1 MTKSSNVKS
10 NRNSDHNRL
19 GNWQKHSSES
29 LGNQNGKQKY
39 EPYWDEVAVADGISS
54 GQLLIGQLRINP
66 KNYVDAYIN
75 HPKGDADVF
84 IPGTRARNRSLNG
97 DMVVV
102 RLEPLKNWRVYD
114 SFLSEKTLE
123 WASTARVNLE
133 VGKAT
138 FITVG
143 GFFRQDPDCFAA
155 LFANITHGLKNHFE
169 SWVDPIN
176 LSDEPAANISK
187 AARLP
192 WWQLIQRVGRVVA
205 IHRRLN
211 CRICVGYLRPLPPSS
226 SQKQRKSKQKREE
239 EMDSPSAS
247 GWQLALLTPTD
258 SRMCRIV
265 IPRSFCP
272 QDFVRQPET
281 FKLVRFVAQITDW
294 PEDSLHAKGRL
305 IRRFDEETMSYID
318 AETDRILV
326 NAGFALGVEMA
337 ASFPEAVETY
347 VSEKVLTRS
356 SPADLAAEYARR
368 RDFRS
373 QCVFTIDPRTAR
385 DLDDALHVRRLPPS
399 EVARLE
405 AKGVHGAAFE
415 VGVHIADVSFYV
427 RPEDPVDVE
436 AASRATSIYL
446 VHLCVPMLPRGL
458 CEDLC
463 SLHPGDDKFTF
474 SVVFL
479 LTKDARILT
488 KWFGRAIIHSRAKLS
503 YEDAQALLDYPNR
516 DWQPC
521 DLANLEDGADVREIC
536 RGVLILNELAVKMRA
551 RRFEGGALQL
561 NQVKPTF
568 TLAETTGLPV
578 GMAPFIVR
586 PANRLVEEWML
597 AANEAV
603 ADLLASRLPRTAFL
617 RRHPPPTSKQ
627 AKDARS
633 LLRIIGVDVNV
644 TSAATIQNS
653 LNRLSGCVSGTSWQ
667 HSDNL
672 AELCASMMGC
682 AVESSDSNAATVKA
696 ETAEE
701 ARLLAT
707 LNILTRCM
715 NLAEYYCLG
724 AVPDQSANSAPFYTS
739 HYALNMTNYTHF
751 TSPIRRYADLIVH
764 RQLALILATASEKA
778 NSLEVAKA
786 YRATCAAKVL
796 ARPDQLAALAD
807 HCNARKL
814 DSRRA
819 SEESV
824 EVFFTVFVKE
834 CGPLTEACSVV
845 SVLKNAFDVLI
856 LSAGLMKR
864 VYLNRLDLRC
874 YEYEEA
880 ATGDKGVVGA
890 GVLHLQWNVRPS
902 ENTLAPESFAT
913 VASPPSPLLSDP
925 AVLNA
930 VPALA
935 GGDAQLSPS
944 LPAPCGC
951 FRQELHL
958 FDLCRCLVVLDETSP
973 SKAEKTIE
981 VDTTNNSFSGNSG
994 SRFLK
999 LKYPSVDKLV
1009 VQLGLDVVLFS
1020 CQMRVK
1026 PVARLKFLIYKQC
1039 LVSITRFKSAGRLC
1053 YTSENAAY
1061 VVNPS
1066 DGNRILIF
1074 AKALNRALPNDI
1086 VAVKLNRPEQWRVRA
1101 FLEDHDDRL
1110 NRTTSPII
1118 PAEAEEEFLDESDD
1132 DLEPS
1137 SSTVNN
1143 NPTTTPHFQLTM
1155 ESGPG
1160 WRGSAAATNGGAEVS
1175 YPTVR
1180 EVLQTSP
1187 LLMPRLFPGASS
1199 VLALQEQKPLSPLPS
1214 RYLLRTGR
1222 VVGVLAED
1230 SASRRLVGS
1239 LVFES
1244 ALLLPSAFVEA
1255 EGLDEFTRPRQGVV
1269 EGRDGLPMAKPVFFA
1284 TVTDTIELE
1293 NLWENPHKAE
1303 GVRIL
1308 CGQIGDPREIEPA
1321 TQEILLSHGIYED
1334 EFTEDMLK
1342 GLPASEE
1349 EFQIPNYEYL
1359 RRRDFRSHCVVS
1371 VDPSTAKDLDDA
1383 LHVKISTKDVFEVGV
1398 HIADVSFFV
1407 RPLTPLDQEAANR
1420 TTSIYLVQRVIPML
1434 PAILS
1439 ERLCS
1444 LNPGVDR
1451 LTFSVVFKVDKEGNV
1466 LDVWF
1471 GRSVIRSCARLSYE
1485 DATAL
1490 LETPHEE
1497 LDSLASRISV
1507 QGPFSLSNIKRSITY
1522 LDMLAQ
1528 KMRKRRIENGA
1539 LMLDKVQLQFDLIP
1553 NVEES
1558 KQFPTSSK
1566 EAVEADAKKLERNG
1580 EPVGPSQAGWPRG
1593 YVVKQSGRAHR
1604 LIEEWM
1610 LAANQAVAR
1619 RLFHHV
1625 IRQKHQEI
1633 LHNADVGTVTTPTVI
1648 ATIGS
1653 SSTRPTGPERSKGLR
1668 ASSMG
1673 TILRRHPAPKV
1684 SKIEE
1689 LVKIASSAGISVDTS
1704 SGGAIRAS
1712 LDAYIARLREES
1724 TPESEVESI
1733 STALSYLTYMRMQ
1746 MALYFNVED
1755 VVDRAIRK
1763 ARNGEVSEVS
1773 PLASDAAEAAHFP
1786 PTSHESWESSLLKF
1800 SHHFGLNVPLYT
1812 HFTSPIRRYADL
1824 LVHRQLADLLGCG
1837 HWSCRKP
1844 SISPTP
1850 STGNTSTVAC
1860 APRRPTAQA
1869 AWCNRM
1875 RRETRRAQE
1884 ESQQLFLAAW
1894 IKSSGSVQENAVV
1907 LGLGNTKIQLLVPS
1921 CGLVLNHQLQK
1932 FCRKATSWQMES
1944 DRGAKGDATHV
1955 PCVTVRWEEGKKE
1968 ETEGNEKGKLTA
1980 STTTKLSVLSV
1991 CPVRLT
1997 CGPMGFYVKAELL
2010 PPSNPLL
2017 PLSSALETEQ
2027 VSSEDMCTL
2036 FALVTR
2042 TLQAT
2047 AVAHPDHGGIILSQD
2062 KHHWR
2067 FMKSCPFDLGE
2078 RSFLQQYA

>member
-1 MTKSSNVKS
+1 MTKSAHVKS
-10 NRNSDHNRL
+10 NRNSNHNRL

-102 RLEPLKNWRVYD
+102 RLEPLKNWKVYD

-123 WASTARVNLE
+123 WASTARANLE

-143 GFFRQDPDCFAA
+143 EFFRQDPDCFAA
-155 LFANITHGLKNHFE
+155 LFANVPHGLKNHFE
-169 SWVDPIN
+169 SWVDPMN

-326 NAGFALGVEMA
+326 NAGFALGVEMV

-405 AKGVHGAAFE
+405 AKGVHGATFE

-479 LTKDARILT
+479 LTKDARFTFSSQILT

-503 YEDAQALLDYPNR
+503 YEDAQAFLDYPNR

-521 DLANLEDGADVREIC
+521 DLANLEDGADVKEIC
-536 RGVLILNELAVKMRA
+536 RGVLILNELAVKLRA

-633 LLRIIGVDVNV
+633 LLSIIGVDVNV
-644 TSAATIQNS
+644 TSAATIQSS

-667 HSDNL
+667 HSENL

-786 YRATCAAKVL
+786 YRATCTAKVL

-856 LSAGLMKR
+856 LSTGLMKR
-864 VYLNRLDLRC
+864 VYLNKLDLSC

-890 GVLHLQWNVRPS
+890 GVLHLQWNVRSS
-902 ENTLAPESFAT
+902 ESTLAPESLAT
-913 VASPPSPLLSDP
+913 VVSPPSPLLSDP

-951 FRQELHL
+951 FRQELRL
-958 FDLCRCLVVLDETSP
+958 FDLCRCLVVLDETS
-973 SKAEKTIE
+973 SSNAEKTIE
-981 VDTTNNSFSGNSG
+981 ADTTNNSFSGNSG
-994 SRFLK
+994 GRLLK
-999 LKYPSVDKLV
+999 LKVGRI
-1009 VQLGLDVVLFS
+1009 LGLAV
-1020 CQMRVK
+1020 
-1026 PVARLKFLIYKQC
+1026 C
-1039 LVSITRFKSAGRLC
+1039 LV
-1053 YTSENAAY
+1053 E
-1061 VVNPS
+1061 
-1066 DGNRILIF
+1066 
-1074 AKALNRALPNDI
+1074 
-1086 VAVKLNRPEQWRVRA
+1086 
-1101 FLEDHDDRL
+1101 
-1110 NRTTSPII
+1110 
-1118 PAEAEEEFLDESDD
+1118 
-1132 DLEPS
+1132 
-1137 SSTVNN
+1137 
-1143 NPTTTPHFQLTM
+1143 
-1155 ESGPG
+1155 
-1160 WRGSAAATNGGAEVS
+1160 
-1175 YPTVR
+1175 
-1180 EVLQTSP
+1180 
-1187 LLMPRLFPGASS
+1187 
-1199 VLALQEQKPLSPLPS
+1199 
-1214 RYLLRTGR
+1214 RTG
-1222 VVGVLAED
+1222 GL
-1230 SASRRLVGS
+1230 LNS
-1239 LVFES
+1239 L
-1244 ALLLPSAFVEA
+1244 
-1255 EGLDEFTRPRQGVV
+1255 
-1269 EGRDGLPMAKPVFFA
+1269 
-1284 TVTDTIELE
+1284 
-1293 NLWENPHKAE
+1293 
-1303 GVRIL
+1303 
-1308 CGQIGDPREIEPA
+1308 
-1321 TQEILLSHGIYED
+1321 
-1334 EFTEDMLK
+1334 
-1342 GLPASEE
+1342 
-1349 EFQIPNYEYL
+1349 
-1359 RRRDFRSHCVVS
+1359 
-1371 VDPSTAKDLDDA
+1371 
-1383 LHVKISTKDVFEVGV
+1383 
-1398 HIADVSFFV
+1398 
-1407 RPLTPLDQEAANR
+1407 
-1420 TTSIYLVQRVIPML
+1420 
-1434 PAILS
+1434 
-1439 ERLCS
+1439 
-1444 LNPGVDR
+1444 
-1451 LTFSVVFKVDKEGNV
+1451 
-1466 LDVWF
+1466 
-1471 GRSVIRSCARLSYE
+1471 
-1485 DATAL
+1485 
-1490 LETPHEE
+1490 
-1497 LDSLASRISV
+1497 
-1507 QGPFSLSNIKRSITY
+1507 
-1522 LDMLAQ
+1522 
-1528 KMRKRRIENGA
+1528 
-1539 LMLDKVQLQFDLIP
+1539 
-1553 NVEES
+1553 
-1558 KQFPTSSK
+1558 
-1566 EAVEADAKKLERNG
+1566 
-1580 EPVGPSQAGWPRG
+1580 
-1593 YVVKQSGRAHR
+1593 
-1604 LIEEWM
+1604 
-1610 LAANQAVAR
+1610 
-1619 RLFHHV
+1619 
-1625 IRQKHQEI
+1625 
-1633 LHNADVGTVTTPTVI
+1633 
-1648 ATIGS
+1648 
-1653 SSTRPTGPERSKGLR
+1653 
-1668 ASSMG
+1668 
-1673 TILRRHPAPKV
+1673 
-1684 SKIEE
+1684 
-1689 LVKIASSAGISVDTS
+1689 
-1704 SGGAIRAS
+1704 
-1712 LDAYIARLREES
+1712 
-1724 TPESEVESI
+1724 
-1733 STALSYLTYMRMQ
+1733 
-1746 MALYFNVED
+1746 
-1755 VVDRAIRK
+1755 
-1763 ARNGEVSEVS
+1763 
-1773 PLASDAAEAAHFP
+1773 
-1786 PTSHESWESSLLKF
+1786 
-1800 SHHFGLNVPLYT
+1800 
-1812 HFTSPIRRYADL
+1812 
-1824 LVHRQLADLLGCG
+1824 
-1837 HWSCRKP
+1837 
-1844 SISPTP
+1844 
-1850 STGNTSTVAC
+1850 
-1860 APRRPTAQA
+1860 
-1869 AWCNRM
+1869 
-1875 RRETRRAQE
+1875 
-1884 ESQQLFLAAW
+1884 
-1894 IKSSGSVQENAVV
+1894 
-1907 LGLGNTKIQLLVPS
+1907 
-1921 CGLVLNHQLQK
+1921 
-1932 FCRKATSWQMES
+1932 
-1944 DRGAKGDATHV
+1944 
-1955 PCVTVRWEEGKKE
+1955 
-1968 ETEGNEKGKLTA
+1968 
-1980 STTTKLSVLSV
+1980 
-1991 CPVRLT
+1991 
-1997 CGPMGFYVKAELL
+1997 
-2010 PPSNPLL
+2010 
-2017 PLSSALETEQ
+2017 
-2027 VSSEDMCTL
+2027 
-2036 FALVTR
+2036 
-2042 TLQAT
+2042 
-2047 AVAHPDHGGIILSQD
+2047 
-2062 KHHWR
+2062 
-2067 FMKSCPFDLGE
+2067 
-2078 RSFLQQYA
+2078 